1 LVNVAGKG
9 RITGGDGQQVGRQ
22 LAKAR
27 AVVSGSSLKV
37 CVNNRGDRG
46 ENLITGTL
54 VRAT

>member
-1 LVNVAGKG
+1 MNVAGKG